1 MAGATYVLDKTYKV
15 TEAAGITKWRAVVP
29 GTNDGECKLP
39 TAANQL
45 SLGITQEAQA
55 KQNQNVAV
63 RKYGISRVYAKGA
76 VTKGDYVEVGDAT
89 GTLRKADLTTVPG
102 AATLHHVLGIA
113 ETSAADGEI
122 FFVFLSPNPVVMPV
136 S

>member
-15 TEAAGITKWRAVVP
+15 TEAAGITKWRAVIP

-45 SLGITQEAQA
+45 SLGLTQEAQA

-63 RKYGISRVYAKGA
+63 RKYGISRAYAKGA
-76 VTKGDYVEVGDAT
+76 ITKGDYVEVGDAL
-89 GTLRKADLTTVPG
+89 GALRKADLTTVPG

>member
-1 MAGATYVLDKTYKV
+1 VAGATYVLDKTYKV
-15 TEAAGITKWRAVVP
+15 TEAAGITKWRAVIP

-63 RKYGISRVYAKGA
+63 RKYGISRAYAKGSI
-76 VTKGDYVEVGDAT
+76 TKGDYVEVGDAT
-89 GTLRKADLTTVPG
+89 GALRKADLTTVPG
-102 AATLHHVLGIA
+102 SATLHHVLGIA

>member
-45 SLGITQEAQA
+45 SLGITQESQA
-55 KQNQNVAV
+55 KQNQNVAA
-63 RKYGISRVYAKGA
+63 RKYGISRAYAKGA
-76 VTKGDYVEVGDAT
+76 ITKGDYVEVGDTSGA
-89 GTLRKADLTTVPG
+89 LRKADLSTVPG
-102 AATLHHVLGIA
+102 SATLHHVLGIA

-122 FFVFLSPNPVVMPV
+122 FFVFLSPNPMVMPV

>member
-15 TEAAGITKWRAVVP
+15 TEAAGITKWRAVVS

-55 KQNQNVAV
+55 KVNQNVAV
-63 RKYGISRVYAKGA
+63 RKYGISRAYANGT
-76 VTKGDYVEVGDAT
+76 VTKGDYVEVGAST
-89 GTLRKADLTTVPG
+89 GALRKADLSTVPG

-113 ETSAADGEI
+113 ETSANDGEI

>member
-15 TEAAGITKWRAVVP
+15 VEAAGISKFRAVVP

-45 SLGITQEAQA
+45 AYGITQETQS
-55 KQNQNVAV
+55 KQNANVVV
-63 RKYGISRVYAKGA
+63 RKYGISRAVAKGTI
-76 VTKGDYVEVGDAT
+76 TKGDYIEVGDSA
-89 GTLRKADLTTVPG
+89 GALRKADLSTVPG
-102 AATLHHVLGIA
+102 AATLHHILGIA

-122 FFVFLSPNPVVMPV
+122 FFLFLSPGPVVMPV

>member
-15 TEAAGITKWRAVVP
+15 TEASGVGKYRAVIQ

-45 SLGITQEAQA
+45 SVGITQEAQSR
-55 KQNQNVAV
+55 QNTGVVV
-63 RKYGISRVYAKGA
+63 RKEGISRAYASGA
-76 VTKGDYVEVGDAT
+76 ITKGDYVEVAGTT
-89 GTLRKADLTTVPG
+89 GALRKADLTTVPG
-102 AATLHHVLGIA
+102 SATLHHILGLA
-113 ETSAADGEI
+113 DSSAADGEV
-122 FFVFLSPNPVVMPV
+122 FFVFLSPGPVIVPV

>member
-15 TEAAGITKWRAVVP
+15 TEAAGITKWRAVIP

-45 SLGITQEAQA
+45 SLGLTQEAQA

-63 RKYGISRVYAKGA
+63 RKYGISRAYAKGA
-76 VTKGDYVEVGDAT
+76 ITKGDYVEVGDAL
-89 GTLRKADLTTVPG
+89 GALRKADLATVPG

>member
-1 MAGATYVLDKTYKV
+1 MPGATYVLDKTYRV
-15 TEAAGITKWRAVVP
+15 TEAAGITKHRAVVA
-29 GTNDGECKLP
+29 GTADNDVKLP

-45 SLGITQEAQA
+45 SRGITQEAQPKVNA
-55 KQNQNVAV
+55 NVAV
-63 RKYGISRVYAKGA
+63 RKYGISRAYAKGA
-76 VTKGDYVEVGDAT
+76 ITKGDYVEIGDTA

-102 AATLHHVLGIA
+102 SATLHHVLGIA

-122 FFVFLSPNPVVMPV
+122 FFVFLSPNAVVMPV